1 MIKDE
6 LKTFCQC
13 EIEKYEGAYEREFLH
28 PPYEIID
35 TGWLSGYIVAYENV
49 LNFIEN
55 GSVKMSKEVED
66 KLKKLGVAP
75 PVQPKL
81 AVDQLAAL
89 DVNDT
94 QDKLIKITESVQALA
109 TRVERVEDYMIN
121 TALGEDEKDKI
132 LDDIQNGRLV
142 IKMGKR

>member
-1 MIKDE
+1 MLKDE
-6 LKTFCQC
+6 LKTFCQR
-13 EIEKYEGAYEREFLH
+13 ELEKYEGAYEREFSH
-28 PPYEIID
+28 PPYEVID
-35 TGWLSGYIVAYENV
+35 TGWLSGYIVANENI

-75 PVQPKL
+75 PVQPKS

-121 TALGEDEKDKI
+121 SALGEDEKDKI

-142 IKMGKR
+142 IKIGK

>member
-1 MIKDE
+1 
-6 LKTFCQC
+6 
-13 EIEKYEGAYEREFLH
+13 
-28 PPYEIID
+28 
-35 TGWLSGYIVAYENV
+35 
-49 LNFIEN
+49 
-55 GSVKMSKEVED
+55 MSQDVD
-66 KLKKLGVAP
+66 DQLKKLGVAP
-75 PVQPKL
+75 PVQP
-81 AVDQLAAL
+81 AIDQLAAL

-142 IKMGKR
+142 IKLGKR